1 MKAYFPLQSYIIK
14 NTFIDIDS
22 PNIDNLRRCKSCIN
36 FTYYPQNSE
45 LMIDKKSIDYLSTEN
60 KKNTFIGLNNSIN
73 KKHKNKNKKINK
85 KDDFDDIIKEQISI
99 NEQTLQ
105 NIANINKINELLS
118 YQFMKPKDI
127 LIKKIQE
134 YILSDIIDK
143 INNILHGWTDYL
155 KLKYKKKICIIINNS
170 KKQLEIYCNLIKYYI
185 EQWINNN
192 YDNLLN
198 KKNHISEIKNYLK
211 NNLSLIKINDKIF
224 NEYIDILIIYD
235 DIIL

>member
-1 MKAYFPLQSYIIK
+1 MNEYFPLQSYIIK

-22 PNIDNLRRCKSCIN
+22 PIIDNLRRSKSCIS
-36 FTYYPQNSE
+36 FTYNPQCSD
-45 LMIDKKSIDYLSTEN
+45 LIIDKKSTDYLSTKN
-60 KKNTFIGLNNSIN
+60 KNTYIGLNNSIN
-73 KKHKNKNKKINK
+73 IKNKKINK
-85 KDDFDDIIKEQISI
+85 KDDFDDIIKEQILI

-105 NIANINKINELLS
+105 NIANINKINEFLS
-118 YQFMKPKDI
+118 FQTMKPIDI

-134 YILSDIIDK
+134 YILSDIIVK
-143 INNILHGWTDYL
+143 INNVVYGWTDYL
-155 KLKYKKKICIIINNS
+155 KLKYKKKICLIINNA
-170 KKQLEIYCNLIKYYI
+170 KKQLDIYYNLIKYHIKY
-185 EQWINNN
+185 WININ
-192 YDNLLN
+192 YDNLLD